1 MIKIDRRRMIE
12 DVVLR
17 TGLITSDMNLIF
29 KSIHVVKLLFT
40 VENGKRLITFGSTPL
55 RFHRKPV
62 LRNPFIK
69 LFVLLLKLIN
79 HLDIFLI

>member
-40 VENGKRLITFGSTPL
+40 VENR
-55 RFHRKPV
+55 
-62 LRNPFIK
+62 
-69 LFVLLLKLIN
+69 
-79 HLDIFLI
+79 